1 MRRAFDLLN
10 SLANGPERSGEEL
23 AKSFGVTR
31 AAVWNQIRKLRAQG
45 LSIVIGPNGGY
56 LLQTPYEALDAKEIT
71 ASLRGKCVDN
81 INCSVEF
88 VVDSTNERL
97 LQGLTSGSSHGDAL
111 CAEYQTL
118 GRGRRGDKWVS
129 PPGSGICLSLCWFF
143 DTPPSTFSAL
153 SLVVGVAIINSLEDL
168 GARGLQLKWPND
180 IMRGGKKIAGIL
192 IEMRAESAGICKTV
206 IGVGINF
213 NLPDQAKEQIDRPAS
228 DLGERVNQRY
238 TRNQVISEILA
249 ALSVHLD
256 KFGRLGFSSFTN
268 DWQRLDLLYDRKVR
282 LELGERD
289 FTGVA
294 NGVDSNGALIIKNKS
309 GVERFLSGHLVIL

>member
-71 ASLRGKCVDN
+71 ASLRGKCVAN

-97 LQGLTSGSSHGDAL
+97 LQGLTSESSHGDAL

-153 SLVVGVAIINSLEDL
+153 SLVVGIAIINSLEDL
-168 GARGLQLKWPND
+168 GATGLQLKWPND

-228 DLGERVNQRY
+228 DLGEQVNQRY

-256 KFGRLGFSSFTN
+256 KFGRLGFSSFTD
-268 DWQRLDLLYDRKVR
+268 DWQRLDLLYGRKVR

-294 NGVDSNGALIIKNKS
+294 NGVDRNGALIIKNKS

>member
-1 MRRAFDLLN
+1 MRRAFDLLH
-10 SLANGPERSGEEL
+10 SLAGGVERSGEEL

-31 AAVWNQIRKLRAQG
+31 AAVWNQIRKLRQQG
-45 LSIVIGPNGGY
+45 LSINIGPNGGY
-56 LLQTPYEALDAKEIT
+56 LLQTPFLALDAKEIT
-71 ASLRGKCVDN
+71 ANLRGKGVDD

-97 LQGLTSGSSHGDAL
+97 LQGLTGGSLHGDAL

-153 SLVVGVAIINSLEDL
+153 SLVVGIAIINRLEDL
-168 GARGLQLKWPND
+168 GATGLQLKWPND
-180 IMRGGKKIAGIL
+180 IMRGEKKIAGIL
-192 IEMRAESAGICKTV
+192 IEMRAESAGMCKTV

-213 NLPDQAKEQIDRPAS
+213 NLPDQSKDQIDRPAS
-228 DLGERVNQRY
+228 DLGHRVNQRY
-238 TRNQVISEILA
+238 TRDQVISEILA
-249 ALSVHLD
+249 GLSFDLD
-256 KFGRLGFSSFTN
+256 KFGRLGFNSFTD
-268 DWQRLDLLYDRKVR
+268 DWQRLDLLYGRKVR

-289 FTGVA
+289 FTGIA
-294 NGVDSNGALIIKNKS
+294 GGVDSNGALIIKNKS
-309 GVERFLSGHLVIL
+309 GVERFLSGHLVVL